1 MVCSNPPP
9 PFFESGPV
17 PAPLSTTMSHTVFHY
32 LSAPPTIT
40 AHEEVVPL
48 SNQSNPSMQGPRTP
62 TPEQPSEIC
71 FTDKLSRHNS
81 ITSFHQS
88 VSPSSQTS
96 REDSPT
102 SSDSDLT
109 SISTGDEME
118 KSIPKPPREAGRP
131 KSGGYNLKCAIH
143 LNEFNNIKVGHH
155 VYMTINV
162 NYSSSRNLCLSQ
174 LRSLVILTQGAIM
187 LHKEQMQLNLYTTMY
202 VSSTH
207 PSTLFIH
214 CRQNLNFWCS
224 GNTLAVGRSMTCW
237 RLISRTFWANGRR
250 DSQRNYWRRGWLWRI
265 KEIRTKGDPFGNL
278 PWTCIN

>member
-1 MVCSNPPP
+1 MVRSNPPP
-9 PFFESGPV
+9 PFFESGPA
-17 PAPLSTTMSHTVFHY
+17 PAPLSTITSHTVFRY
-32 LSAPPTIT
+32 SSAPPTMT

-48 SNQSNPSMQGPRTP
+48 SNQSNPSTPRPRTP
-62 TPEQPSEIC
+62 TPEPPSKVR

-81 ITSFHQS
+81 IASFHRS

-118 KSIPKPPREAGRP
+118 KPIPKPPREAGRP
-131 KSGGYNLKCAIH
+131 KSGGYNLKRAVH
-143 LNEFNNIKVGHH
+143 LKEFNNIKVGHH
-155 VYMTINV
+155 VYMTIDV

-174 LRSLVILTQGAIM
+174 SRSLVISTQGAVM
-187 LHKEQMQLNLYTTMY
+187 LHKEQMHLNLYTTMY

-214 CRQNLNFWCS
+214 CRQNLNSRCS
-224 GNTLAVGRSMTCW
+224 GNTLAAGRSTTC
-237 RLISRTFWANGRR
+237 
-250 DSQRNYWRRGWLWRI
+250 
-265 KEIRTKGDPFGNL
+265 
-278 PWTCIN
+278 